1 MQRAQLERVEILPTL
16 CHQLAGAVVPVVGSS
31 PRSEL
36 PVVAM
41 LPPEPIE
48 IVFGAG
54 GAKFLADP
62 GVDRRWRQGIGAV
75 PARQPVLGRNRRL
88 ESAELQP

>member
-1 MQRAQLERVEILPTL
+1 
-16 CHQLAGAVVPVVGSS
+16 
-31 PRSEL
+31 
-36 PVVAM
+36 M